1 MANLTTTHTE
11 ERSTVATP
19 ERKVQPQRRRLGRT
33 VINLVLYGMVIVV
46 AVVTFFPIYWML
58 VSTFQP
64 NQYTLHFPPPLFP
77 KAITTRQFAE
87 LFVNHPLALWLRNSF
102 IIATITMLVCMILA
116 VMGAYALSSLRWTGR
131 NLFGL
136 FLLVTQM
143 LPEILVLIPIY
154 GIYRRLDLLNSL
166 TSLSIID
173 AAFILPICIWILKG
187 VFDTVPPEVLDAA
200 VVDGCTQL
208 SVVWRIVLPLTVPGL
223 VAVAVV
229 AFFFAWNEYLYAS
242 IMLGQAQLMPASVGL
257 STLKAIGRTPVEQ
270 YMAAGLTFAILP
282 VAFYLFM
289 QRYIVSGLTAGA
301 VKG

>member
-1 MANLTTTHTE
+1 MADRRINN
-11 ERSTVATP
+11 SQA
-19 ERKVQPQRRRLGRT
+19 QPQRKRIERT
-33 VINLVLYGMVIVV
+33 VINWALNLMVIVV

-64 NQYTLHFPPPLFP
+64 NEYTLRFPPPLFP
-77 KAITTRQFAE
+77 KAITVRQFVE
-87 LFVNHPLALWLRNSF
+87 LFANHPLALWLRNSF
-102 IIATITMLVCMILA
+102 IIATTTTLICMILS
-116 VMGAYALSSLRWTGR
+116 VMGAYALSNLRWTGR

-154 GIYRRLDLLNSL
+154 GIYRRLDLLNNL
-166 TSLSIID
+166 TSLSVID

-208 SVVWRIVLPLTVPGL
+208 SVVWRIVLPLTTPGL

-229 AFFFAWNEYLYAS
+229 AYFFAWNEYLYAS

-270 YMAAGLTFAILP
+270 YMAAGLIFSILP
-282 VAFYLFM
+282 IAFYLVM

>member
-1 MANLTTTHTE
+1 MVLL
-11 ERSTVATP
+11 VA
-19 ERKVQPQRRRLGRT
+19 L
-33 VINLVLYGMVIVV
+33 I
-46 AVVTFFPIYWML
+46 TFFPIYWML

-64 NQYTLHFPPPLFP
+64 NEYTLHFPPPLFP
-77 KAITTRQFAE
+77 KAITVRQFAE

-102 IIATITMLVCMILA
+102 VIAALTTLVCMILSI
-116 VMGAYALSSLRWTGR
+116 MGAYALSSLRWQGR

-154 GIYRRLDLLNSL
+154 GIFRRLDLLNSL
-166 TSLSIID
+166 SSLSVID

-187 VFDTVPPEVLDAA
+187 VFDTVPSEVLDAA

-208 SVVWRIVLPLTVPGL
+208 SVVWRIVLPLTGPGL

-282 VAFYLFM
+282 VGFYLFM

>member
-1 MANLTTTHTE
+1 MSDMATTK
-11 ERSTVATP
+11 S
-19 ERKVQPQRRRLGRT
+19 VQPGDRTQPAQRHTLQRTAQRRLVRL
-33 VINLVLYGMVIVV
+33 LFYMMVI
-46 AVVTFFPIYWML
+46 AVSLMTVFPIYWML

-64 NQYTLHFPPPLFP
+64 NEYTLHFPPPLIP
-77 KAITTRQFAE
+77 KEITVRQFAG
-87 LFVNHPLALWLRNSF
+87 LFANHPIALWLRNSA
-102 IIATITMLVCMILA
+102 IIAITTMLVSTTLS
-116 VMGAYALSSLRWTGR
+116 VLGAYTLSSLRWPGR

-136 FLLVTQM
+136 FLLATQM

-154 GIYRRLDLLNSL
+154 GIFRRLDLLNNL
-166 TSLSIID
+166 TSLAVID

-187 VFDTVPPEVLDAA
+187 VFDTVPTEVLDAA

-208 SVVWRIVLPLTVPGL
+208 SVIWRIVLPLTVPGL

-229 AFFFAWNEYLYAS
+229 SFFFAWNEYLYAS
-242 IMLGQAQLMPASVGL
+242 ILLGKANIMPASVGL

-270 YMAAGLTFAILP
+270 YMASGLIFSVFP